1 MIGNGG
7 VAQLYGGIESLP
19 MTFLIDRA
27 GPIAGIHSGLVSKH
41 DYRDE
46 ILGGLTDIP
55 EVFQ

>member
-1 MIGNGG
+1 MIGNDG

-27 GPIAGIHSGLVSKH
+27 GRIAGVHSGLVSKH

-46 ILGGLTDIP
+46 ILRLIAR
-55 EVFQ
+55 